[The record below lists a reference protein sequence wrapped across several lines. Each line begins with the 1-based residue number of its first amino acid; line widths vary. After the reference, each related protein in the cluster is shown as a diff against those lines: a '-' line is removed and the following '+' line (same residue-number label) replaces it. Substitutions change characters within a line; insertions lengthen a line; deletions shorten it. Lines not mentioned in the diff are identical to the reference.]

1 MARVAPLAP
10 PYVPEVGDQLARMM
24 PPGVEPIG
32 LFRTFAVNLPMAEA
46 MTTWGTYELSRR
58 LSLGL
63 RDREILIDRTCVRCG
78 CEYEFGVH
86 AAYFA
91 ERAGLDRAQL
101 SSLVSG
107 SEADGCWTS
116 DRDRLLIRLAD
127 ALHADARLGGG
138 LWDELSTEFDAP
150 ELLDAVMI
158 CGWYHA
164 IAFAANALE
173 VELEEWAPRF
183 ADFGASLDG

>member
-1 MARVAPLAP
+1 MSRVAPLAP
-10 PYVPEVGDQLARMM
+10 PYAPEVGDQLARMM

-63 RDREILIDRTCVRCG
+63 RDREILIDRTCVNCR

-91 ERAGLDRAQL
+91 ERAGLDGAQL
-101 SSLVSG
+101 SSLVTG
-107 SEADGCWTS
+107 NETDGCWANG
-116 DRDRLLIRLAD
+116 RDQLLIRLAD
-127 ALHADARLGGG
+127 TLHADARLGDT
-138 LWDELSTEFDAP
+138 LWDEVRAEFEEP
-150 ELLDAVMI
+150 ELLDAIMI

-173 VELEEWAPRF
+173 VALEEWAPRF